1 MKKDLTLDDAV
12 AAVRDHVPAAAET
25 AAAAARVWERI
36 AAGPSAAADMATNI
50 QGCADVQALFPTY
63 RRQGLSPARAL
74 LVEDHLGE
82 CAPCRILYAEPPER
96 RLAVLPWRAGAAA
109 PTQEPGSARR
119 YAIAAAV
126 LLAAGL
132 GAWGVRHAFLAVPP
146 GSRAAVQSVSG
157 ALHRLAPERALS
169 PGEEIGENEAVRT
182 ARGSRAV
189 LRLRD
194 GSTVEM
200 GERAEV
206 SVAVRGQ
213 DTTVHLARGSII
225 VEAAKRRTG
234 RLLVASADC
243 TVAVTG
249 TVFSVNRGLKGS
261 RVSVLEGQVRV
272 AQDDSET
279 VLAPGQ
285 QWASSEAMGKVPL
298 QDEISWSG
306 DIDRHLALLA
316 EIKAL
321 REKWAT
327 VAVPG
332 VRYESRLLPLLPR
345 ETVVFASIP
354 NYGEALADA
363 HRIFEEQVG
372 QSEVLREWWE
382 KVEAGHQDG
391 PSLRDVVEKVRGF
404 SEFLGDEVVLAL
416 VDEGPKKDITPLLL
430 AEVDRPGL
438 QEFLEREIAATGEGR
453 GPTIRL
459 IGDGAAAGARAGKA
473 DLLVLLRDGLIAVAG
488 GREPLGALAARMA
501 GRGQGLD
508 GTPFGQR
515 ITESYGNGVGIL
527 FAADLERITASAAP
541 QRKQDTIRQEIV
553 RRAGFDTLSYL
564 LFERKDAGNQA
575 QTQAM
580 LAFKEAPRGIP
591 SWLAAPAPMGSLDFV
606 SPHAQ
611 LVAAGL
617 MKTPSLVF
625 DDLVALVTA
634 DGPRPRQEL
643 AEMESKLDLRFREDV
658 ADALGGELALA
669 LDGPLLPTPAWKLV
683 VEVYDPS
690 RLQTSLGLLVQR
702 ANDEALRAGRP
713 GLRLEAEQAGDH
725 TYYVVH
731 GGLPFEVHYAYAG
744 GYLVAAPNRA
754 LVMKA
759 IRTRESGESLGR
771 SPSFRALFPPDR
783 DAHVSGLVYQNL
795 GRMVG
800 SLLEGPAAGQL
811 TAGQRQSIQAL
822 AGDARPTLLC
832 AYGEER
838 GIRVT
843 GMGGLFDFDATELAL
858 PMVLERMIPARIR
871 KQALP

>member
-1 MKKDLTLDDAV
+1 MKKNLTLDDAV
-12 AAVRDHVPAAAET
+12 AAVRDDVPAAAET

-36 AAGPSAAADMATNI
+36 AAGPSAAADMAHNI
-50 QGCADVQALFPTY
+50 QGCADVQALFPAH
-63 RRQGLSPARAL
+63 RRQELSPARAL
-74 LVEDHLGE
+74 LVEDHLHE
-82 CAPCRILYAEPPER
+82 CAPCRIIFAEPAAR
-96 RLAVLPWRAGAAA
+96 RLAVLPWRAGTAA
-109 PTQEPGSARR
+109 PTQEPRSVRR

-126 LLAAGL
+126 LLTAGVS
-132 GAWGVRHAFLAVPP
+132 AWGLRQAFFGVPA

-157 ALHRLAPERALS
+157 ALHRLTPERALS
-169 PGEEIGENEAVRT
+169 PGEEIGEREAVRT

-213 DTTVHLARGSII
+213 DMTVHLARGSII

-272 AQDDSET
+272 AQEDSEA

-285 QWASSEAMGKVPL
+285 QWASSEAMGQVPL
-298 QDEISWSG
+298 QDEIAWSG
-306 DIDRHLALLA
+306 DLDRHLALLA
-316 EIKAL
+316 EVKAL
-321 REKWAT
+321 REKWAA
-327 VAVPG
+327 VPVPG
-332 VRYESRLLPLLPR
+332 VRYESRLLRLLPR

-354 NYGEALADA
+354 NYGAALADA
-363 HRIFEEQVG
+363 HRIFEEQVA
-372 QSEVLREWWE
+372 QSEALREWWD
-382 KVEAGHQDG
+382 KVGAGRPEG

-404 SEFLGDEVVLAL
+404 SEFLGDEVLLAL
-416 VDEGPKKDITPLLL
+416 VDEGPKKGVAPLLL

-438 QEFLEREIAATGEGR
+438 QEFLEKEI
-453 GPTIRL
+453 
-459 IGDGAAAGARAGKA
+459 GALGTPAKA
-473 DLLVLLRDGLIAVAG
+473 DIAVLLRDGFIAVAP
-488 GREPLGALAARMA
+488 GREAPGRQALGALAARLA
-501 GRGQGLD
+501 GGGNGLD
-508 GTPFGQR
+508 GTPFGDR
-515 ITESYGNGVGIL
+515 IREAYGNGVGIL

-541 QRKQDTIRQEIV
+541 QRKRDTIRQEIV
-553 RRAGFDTLSYL
+553 RRAGFDTLSTL
-564 LFERKDAGNQA
+564 VFERKDAGDQTH
-575 QTQAM
+575 TQAM

-611 LVAAGL
+611 VVAAGL

-625 DDLVALVTA
+625 DDLLAMASA

-643 AEMESKLDLRFREDV
+643 KELESKLDLRLREDV
-658 ADALGGELALA
+658 ADALGGEVALA
-669 LDGPLLPTPAWKLV
+669 LDGALLPTPAWKLV

-690 RLQTSLGLLVQR
+690 RLQTSLGQLVQR

-725 TYYVVH
+725 TYYAVR
-731 GGLPFEVHYAYAG
+731 GGMPFELHYAYAG

-771 SPSFRALFPPDR
+771 SPSFRALFPADR

-800 SLLEGPAAGQL
+800 SLLEGPAASQL
-811 TAGQRQSIQAL
+811 TPGQRQSVQAL

-843 GMGGLFDFDATELAL
+843 GMGGVFDLDAAELAL
-858 PMVLERMIPARIR
+858 PMLMERVMPGLR
-871 KQALP
+871 KLAAP